1 MAMKNMMSRHCEGCC
16 FVDLPRGEVRKM
28 CEIPS
33 DIDKPKKKKK
43 KKRAEP

>member
-1 MAMKNMMSRHCEGCC
+1 
-16 FVDLPRGEVRKM
+16 LPRGEVRKM